1 MVEMRLPWNGREG
14 FVYGGTISLISCFLM
29 IFFNISRNYGLS
41 WDNLI
46 LTLEILPFSW
56 AVVMVVMTLVA
67 GKFADW
73 VMERFTEPT
82 DSFNT
87 KILFNI
93 IGCGLIM
100 SIVMTIVGPTISSI
114 IMGNPNLNAFPNWP
128 SNWPVN
134 FAISLWIEILI
145 AQPFARGVMKRIH
158 KRKIARGDAA

>member
-1 MVEMRLPWNGREG
+1 MRLPWNGREG

-29 IFFNISRNYGLS
+29 IFFNICRNYDGINL
-41 WDNLI
+41 DNLVV
-46 LTLEILPFSW
+46 TLECLPFSW
-56 AVVMVVMTLVA
+56 TVVMIVMTLFA

-73 VMERFTEPT
+73 VVNRFTEPT

-93 IGCGLIM
+93 MGCGLVM
-100 SIVMTIVGPTISSI
+100 SVVMTLVGPTISSC
-114 IMGNPNLNAFPNWP
+114 IMGNPNLNAFANWP

-145 AQPFARGVMKRIH
+145 AQPFARGLMRRIH
-158 KRKIARGDAA
+158 ERKLRGGETA